1 MTVIININNN
11 YYINI
16 INNIVTIIK
25 LLINNKNPKIKII
38 KAAEM

>member
-25 LLINNKNPKIKII
+25 LLISKKNPKIKIM